1 MGAGHTAAMNTGRIH
16 VDLKRFFSTDP
27 VQRFDAAQKAT
38 AADKQQLL
46 SDWQSLPQVN
56 GSRNAWLLSVGPSPG
71 LGKRLKKP
79 DRKSTTVHLPGLGA
93 PCSFFKEWDSPFR
106 KSLFKIVH
114 LAFQPTGLS
123 DFAAESLFLHMNLDI
138 SPEGLEARIIDGKLR
153 SGLTRLRIV
162 LEKVKPRLVVALTKR
177 TYETIK
183 EGASSGAISQG
194 ISVSDEQPHEEEA
207 DGKRYRWKSCS
218 LTLPAT
224 HTALLT
230 GILQHPSRGATV
242 SGYEERV
249 GAYLASRVRQI
260 LHSADN
266 QPV

>member
-1 MGAGHTAAMNTGRIH
+1 MMAAGRKAAMSTARIH
-16 VDLKRFFSTDP
+16 VDLERFFSIDP

-46 SDWQSLPQVN
+46 SDWVDLSQVN
-56 GSRNAWLLSVGPSPG
+56 GSRNAWLISVGPSPG

-79 DRKSTTVHLPGLGA
+79 SRKSTTVHLPGLGE

-153 SGLTRLRIV
+153 SGLARLLIV
-162 LEKVKPRLVVALTKR
+162 LEKVKPRLVIALTKR

-183 EGASSGAISQG
+183 EGACNGEILPG
-194 ISVSDEQPHEEEA
+194 TSVSDEQSHEEEA

-218 LTLPAT
+218 LTLPTT

-230 GILQHPSRGATV
+230 GILQHPSRAATV
-242 SGYEERV
+242 SGYEGRA
-249 GAYLASRVRQI
+249 GAYLASHIRRI
-260 LHSADN
+260 LHL
-266 QPV
+266 PTT